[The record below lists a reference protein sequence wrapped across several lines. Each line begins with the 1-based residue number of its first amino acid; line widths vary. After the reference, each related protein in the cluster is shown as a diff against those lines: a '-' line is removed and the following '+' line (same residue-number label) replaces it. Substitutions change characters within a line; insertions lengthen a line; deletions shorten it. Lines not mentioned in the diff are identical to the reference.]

1 MKTKLIRESDVL
13 RDVCT
18 YLHQRNYFFTRL
30 NNIPAPG
37 RALPKYTLKGLPDII
52 VLWNGIMICVEC
64 KRPDLKDFRE
74 PNGRTVRGGKLSMY
88 QAEFA
93 SRVTLNDGEYFCVH
107 SADELDKEL
116 MSMRMKRGIPETPR
130 QTHGAIR

>member
-1 MKTKLIRESDVL
+1 MKTKLIRETDVL

-37 RALPKYTLKGLPDII
+37 RALPKWTLKGLPDVL
-52 VLWNGIMICVEC
+52 VLWSGIMICIEV
-64 KRPDLKDFRE
+64 KRPSLLERE
-74 PNGRTVRGGKLSMY
+74 PNGRTTRGGKLSIY

-93 SRVTLNDGEYFCVH
+93 TRVAINDGEYFCVH
-107 SADELDKEL
+107 SVDELDKEL
-116 MSMRMKRGIPETPR
+116 MGMRMKRGKPETPKSTYGQVR
-130 QTHGAIR
+130 